1 MTKKLLPAFA
11 PLQAEALR
19 HAETIDAT
27 AFLGFVGDVSK
38 AFEERLV
45 GLHDDMTA
53 SAAYV
58 KGLLEYPGRKP
69 DPSAYPA
76 GSLKTVFAVLE
87 KREKAR
93 QASDAA
99 ELAKTAAQLAKAA

>member
-1 MTKKLLPAFA
+1 MTKLLPAFT

-19 HAETIDAT
+19 HAETIDAA

-38 AFEERLV
+38 AFEVRLV
-45 GLHDDMTA
+45 ELHDEMAAT
-53 SAAYV
+53 AAYV
-58 KGLLEYPGRKP
+58 TGLLEHPGGKP

-99 ELAKTAAQLAKAA
+99 ELARTAARLAKSA